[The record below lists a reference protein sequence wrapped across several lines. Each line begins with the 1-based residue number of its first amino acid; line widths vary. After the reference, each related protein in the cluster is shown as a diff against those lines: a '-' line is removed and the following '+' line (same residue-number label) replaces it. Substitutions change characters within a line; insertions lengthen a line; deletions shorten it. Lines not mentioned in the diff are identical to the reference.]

1 MEIVYNGAEIASLDP
16 QRERQRKRG
25 HNTFLDARRDI
36 NNFMKKYLE
45 LKFFYCLKIITYYT
59 YCSKLK

>member
-25 HNTFLDARRDI
+25 HNSFLDARRDI

-45 LKFFYCLKIITYYT
+45 LNFFTAWK
-59 YCSKLK
+59 